1 MAEHDP
7 IDRITRARLL
17 NQSRV
22 HIADLGFDL
31 LEQVHLNMRRA
42 YRGNELTGE
51 MAIGLIAELTS
62 LHELIELIDSE
73 AKRAIHGA
81 EIERTG
87 TGS

>member
-17 NQSRV
+17 NQSRA
-22 HIADLGFDL
+22 HIADLGLDL
-31 LEQVHLNMRRA
+31 LDTVYLSMRRS
-42 YRGNELTGE
+42 YRGDILTGE

-62 LHELIELIDSE
+62 LHEMIELIDSE
-73 AKRAIHGA
+73 AKRAIHGE
-81 EIERTG
+81 EIERAG